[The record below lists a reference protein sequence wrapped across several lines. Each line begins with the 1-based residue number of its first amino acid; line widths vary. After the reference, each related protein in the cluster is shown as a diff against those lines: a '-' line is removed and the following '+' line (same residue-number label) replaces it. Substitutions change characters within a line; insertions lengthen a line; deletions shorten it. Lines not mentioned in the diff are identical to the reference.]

1 MIRAYIDQ
9 GGLMNQVRRKRLDG
23 IESLR
28 AYAAVS
34 VIMFHLAESG
44 GALLP
49 GSLSFI
55 ASHFGMGVPLFFVLS
70 GFSMAYGYFG
80 RLSGDS
86 IMRDYF
92 IRRFA
97 RIAPFFYIMIAFQL
111 GVLYFVY
118 GITHSPLDVLLHATF
133 VFNFIPHLTEGIVP
147 ASWTIGVEMVFY
159 ALFPLFI
166 MLCTNIW
173 RSIAVVALST
183 IVATKFNVDV
193 RPFENQISSFLYH
206 NFVVQLPYFLWGIL
220 FFHIHQA
227 VFEKVEERRHRYLCW
242 GLIAFGLFGLL
253 HLYNNTTLYL
263 FFFMQGLRTTWDT
276 LWSIPLGSFCLAMAL
291 HPSRI
296 LSNRVT
302 QYLGKIS
309 FSLYLVHPTVLYG
322 FGQAGVYKWI
332 YALVPSSLAVG
343 YAMSFAFSLGVIAAI
358 SAVTYRLIE
367 VPGMNW
373 GKKMATRQSPVAAE
387 KV

>member
-1 MIRAYIDQ
+1 
-9 GGLMNQVRRKRLDG
+9 
-23 IESLR
+23 
-28 AYAAVS
+28 
-34 VIMFHLAESG
+34 
-44 GALLP
+44 
-49 GSLSFI
+49 
-55 ASHFGMGVPLFFVLS
+55 MGVPLFFVLS

-86 IMRDYF
+86 VMRGYF
-92 IRRFA
+92 VRRFA
-97 RIAPFFYIMIAFQL
+97 RIAPFFYVMIVFQL
-111 GVLYFVY
+111 AVLYFVN

-173 RSIAVVALST
+173 RSAAVVAIST
-183 IVATKFNVDV
+183 IVATKFNIDV

-220 FFHIHQA
+220 FFHIQQA
-227 VFEKVEERRHRYLCW
+227 IVARLEERHHRHLCW
-242 GLIAFGLFGLL
+242 ALIAFGFFGVW
-253 HLYNNTTLYL
+253 HLYANSAMFI
-263 FFFMQGLRTTWDT
+263 FFAAQGLRTTWDT
-276 LWSIPLGSFCLAMAL
+276 LWSIPLGSICLAMAL

-332 YALVPSSLAVG
+332 YALVPSSLAAG
-343 YAMSFAFSLGVIAAI
+343 YALAFALSLGVIAAI
-358 SAVTYRLIE
+358 SAVTYRFIE

-373 GKKMATRQSPVAAE
+373 GKRMATRQSPVAAQAA
-387 KV
+387 

>member
-1 MIRAYIDQ
+1 
-9 GGLMNQVRRKRLDG
+9 MNQVRRKRLDG

-253 HLYNNTTLYL
+253 HLYNNTSLYL

-302 QYLGKIS
+302 QYRARSASAFTLFTPLCSTALDRPGSINGFTLWCPAVLRLVTPCRLPSRLG
-309 FSLYLVHPTVLYG
+309 
-322 FGQAGVYKWI
+322 
-332 YALVPSSLAVG
+332 SSPRYPL
-343 YAMSFAFSLGVIAAI
+343 
-358 SAVTYRLIE
+358 
-367 VPGMNW
+367 
-373 GKKMATRQSPVAAE
+373 
-387 KV
+387 